1 VIERLLRT
9 SVIIAHDGGR
19 DGGDWHHGHVA
30 VGGVEVEV
38 DFRRLGRAAG
48 SFFSLAPGS
57 SPGGVVEFTGLSGAG
72 VVSTSIICCS
82 LVPYLRRRS
91 L

>member
-1 VIERLLRT
+1 
-9 SVIIAHDGGR
+9 
-19 DGGDWHHGHVA
+19 VA
-30 VGGVEVEV
+30 VGVEEVEEV

-48 SFFSLAPGS
+48 SFFSLATGS
-57 SPGGVVEFTGLSGAG
+57 STGVVDFTGLSGAG

>member
-1 VIERLLRT
+1 MT
-9 SVIIAHDGGR
+9 TAMIAHAGGR
-19 DGGDWHHGHVA
+19 GGDWHHDHVA
-30 VGGVEVEV
+30 VGVEVEV

-48 SFFSLAPGS
+48 SFFSLATGS
-57 SPGGVVEFTGLSGAG
+57 STGGVVEFTGLSGAG